1 MTLGE
6 ILKKARR
13 DRSYREMERITG
25 ISHVY
30 YITLEKGVDPR
41 NGKSPT
47 PSIETLQTLSK
58 TLNIDFGQL
67 LESVGVQLI
76 KELREENKHL
86 REALEFYADDK
97 SWEFDW
103 LDDIR
108 ESLIWQDYGEKA
120 RKALEG

>member
-30 YITLEKGVDPR
+30 YITLEKGADPR

-76 KELREENKHL
+76 KELREENKRL
-86 REALEFYADDK
+86 REALEFYAD
-97 SWEFDW
+97 
-103 LDDIR
+103 
-108 ESLIWQDYGEKA
+108 ESIYSARNKERAEITLDYGEKA
-120 RKALEG
+120 RKALEGEG